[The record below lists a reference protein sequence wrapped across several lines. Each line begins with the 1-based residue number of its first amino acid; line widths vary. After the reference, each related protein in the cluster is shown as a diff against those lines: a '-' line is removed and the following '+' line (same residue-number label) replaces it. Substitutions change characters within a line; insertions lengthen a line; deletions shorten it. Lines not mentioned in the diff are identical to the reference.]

1 MANEF
6 RASQGIVPFGVG
18 AMIDFPDD
26 TLMMAGLDAWPT
38 AQSSSEDLLDATR
51 VTDGRLADR
60 LTVRMGRPI
69 TYFVSPVLAPER
81 QGFTTKIQTDRAFM
95 PFVRFPNWHYCPRC
109 RRMKFVPWN
118 TREKSDQLR
127 CDNPNRLKEG
137 KGQSCCDL
145 SKYRRPKLI
154 PVRFITACEAGHIS
168 DFPWEKWVHGGSS
181 CKSGSAELYF
191 TSTTLPGLSGISI
204 QCRTCSEK
212 STLARAFNRKS
223 LAEVLQDGCPGHR
236 PWLGPT
242 SDEICTQELQ
252 TIQRGA
258 SNAYFAEV
266 AKSILIPPH
275 STKLRQVLE
284 HPKTKSFIEALLPEL
299 HRPTLDHLAKEH
311 GVDPE
316 DFFEAVR
323 QRYVEGRKDHAAI
336 DETSYRRVEYNAF
349 AGPRPPKEERHDFD
363 LRVMAPEAYGE
374 WFFKHFEAV
383 TLVPK
388 LRETR
393 VLTGFSRLL
402 PPSNDQGR
410 IASLSLGKTDWLPG
424 VSVRGE
430 GIFLRL
436 RRSRL
441 DDWIAKIDVER
452 RVRKVQANADA
463 VPENL
468 RRFDEIPS
476 AKLVLVH
483 TLAHLLIRQLAF
495 ESGYD
500 ASSIQERLYIADDPD
515 AMMAGLLLYTASGDA
530 EGTLGGLVR
539 RGRADYLAP
548 TVQAALRN
556 AEICSSDPLCIES
569 SGQGLSSLNLAAC
582 HACSLL
588 PETSCEKS
596 NMLLD
601 RGLVLGT
608 PEEPELAFFD
618 MDF

>member
-1 MANEF
+1 MANDF

-26 TLMMAGLDAWPT
+26 TLMMAGLDAWQA
-38 AQSSSEDLLDATR
+38 AQPNGEELLEATR

-69 TYFVSPVLAPER
+69 TYFISPALAPEW
-81 QGFTTKIQTDRAFM
+81 QVFHGPIQTDRAYM
-95 PFVRFPNWHYCPRC
+95 PFVRFPTWHYCPRC
-109 RRMKFVPWN
+109 RRMKVVPWN
-118 TREKSDQLR
+118 TVERSHQLR

-137 KGQSCCDL
+137 KGPTCRDL
-145 SKYRRPKLI
+145 PKYRRPKLI
-154 PVRFITACEAGHIS
+154 PVRFVVACEAGHIS
-168 DFPWEKWVHGGSS
+168 DFPWEKWVHGGST
-181 CKSGSAELYF
+181 CPSGIAELYF

-204 QCRTCSEK
+204 QCRTCGEK

-223 LAEVLQDGCPGHR
+223 LAEVIQEGCSGNR

-242 SDEICTQELQ
+242 SNELCTQELQ

-275 STKLRQVLE
+275 STKLRQVLDY
-284 HPKTKSFIEALLPEL
+284 PKTKSFIEALLPEL
-299 HRPTLDHLAKEH
+299 HRPTLDHLAREH
-311 GVDPE
+311 RVDPE
-316 DFFEAVR
+316 DFFGAVR
-323 QRYVEGRKDHAAI
+323 RRYVDGQKDQAAI

-349 AGPRPPKEERHDFD
+349 AGPRPPQEERHDFD
-363 LRVMAPEAYGE
+363 LRIMEPRTYGE
-374 WFFKHFEAV
+374 WFTSHFEAV

-402 PPSNDQGR
+402 PPAADRSR
-410 IASLSLGKTDWLPG
+410 TASLSLGKTDWLPG

-441 DDWIAKIDVER
+441 DVWATRPSVER
-452 RVRKVQANADA
+452 RMKMICDNADQ
-463 VPENL
+463 VPESM
-468 RRFDEIPS
+468 RRFNEIPS
-476 AKLVLVH
+476 AQLILVH

-500 ASSIQERLYIADDPD
+500 ASSIQERLYVAEGTD
-515 AMMAGLLLYTASGDA
+515 AMAGVLLYTASGDS

-539 RGRADYLAP
+539 RGRPEYLAP

-569 SGQGLSSLNLAAC
+569 SGQGLNSLNLAAC

-588 PETSCEKS
+588 PETSCEKG
-596 NMLLD
+596 NMFLD
-601 RGLVLGT
+601 RGLSIGT
-608 PEEPELAFFD
+608 PEDSQLAFFD

>member
-1 MANEF
+1 M
-6 RASQGIVPFGVG
+6 
-18 AMIDFPDD
+18 
-26 TLMMAGLDAWPT
+26 
-38 AQSSSEDLLDATR
+38 
-51 VTDGRLADR
+51 
-60 LTVRMGRPI
+60 
-69 TYFVSPVLAPER
+69 
-81 QGFTTKIQTDRAFM
+81 
-95 PFVRFPNWHYCPRC
+95 
-109 RRMKFVPWN
+109 
-118 TREKSDQLR
+118 
-127 CDNPNRLKEG
+127 
-137 KGQSCCDL
+137 
-145 SKYRRPKLI
+145 
-154 PVRFITACEAGHIS
+154 
-168 DFPWEKWVHGGSS
+168 
-181 CKSGSAELYF
+181 
-191 TSTTLPGLSGISI
+191 
-204 QCRTCSEK
+204 
-212 STLARAFNRKS
+212 ARAFDRKH
-223 LAEVLQDGCPGHR
+223 LAEVLQEGCPGHR

-275 STKLRQVLE
+275 STKLRQVLD
-284 HPKTKSFIEALLPEL
+284 HPKTKSLIEALLPEL

-311 GVDPE
+311 RVDPN

-323 QRYVEGRKDHAAI
+323 QRYIDGHRDNAAV
-336 DETSYRRVEYNAF
+336 DETSYRRVEYDAF

-363 LRVMAPEAYGE
+363 LRVMEPEAYGQ
-374 WFFKHFEAV
+374 WFSKHFEAV

-402 PPSNDQGR
+402 PPASDRGR
-410 IASLSLGKTDWLPG
+410 IASLSLGKTAWLPG

-441 DDWIAKIDVER
+441 DDWIAKASVER
-452 RVRKVQANADA
+452 RVQRIRENADS
-463 VPENL
+463 VPATM
-468 RRFDEIPS
+468 RRFDEMPS
-476 AKLVLVH
+476 AKMVLIH

-500 ASSIQERLYIADDPD
+500 ASSIQERLYVADEPD
-515 AMMAGLLLYTASGDA
+515 AMAGLLLYTASGDA

-539 RGRADYLAP
+539 HGRAEYLAP
-548 TVQAALRN
+548 TVQAGLQN

-569 SGQGLSSLNLAAC
+569 SGQGLNSLNLAAC

-601 RGLVLGT
+601 RGLAIGT
-608 PEEPELAFFD
+608 PAEPHLGFFD